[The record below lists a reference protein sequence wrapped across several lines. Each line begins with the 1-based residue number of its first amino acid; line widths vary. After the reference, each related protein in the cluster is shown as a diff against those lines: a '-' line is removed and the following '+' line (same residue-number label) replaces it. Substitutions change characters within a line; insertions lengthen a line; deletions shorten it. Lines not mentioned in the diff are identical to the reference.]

1 VVRAALPF
9 STGVILDPF
18 MGSGSTI
25 AACTALGLN
34 SIGLEVD
41 REYYLMAMD
50 AIPKLAALKVI
61 QEQQDDARR

>member
-1 VVRAALPF
+1 
-9 STGVILDPF
+9 
-18 MGSGSTI
+18 
-25 AACTALGLN
+25 LN

-61 QEQQDDARR
+61 QEEQDDARR